1 LATAVSRYNRF
12 LHAWNREHL
21 MDLKP
26 NIKSGFGPITTR
38 GWNKI
43 SAKANERT
51 RTDSTSAF
59 IDRQPFFIAKI
70 TASTV
75 VISGR
80 RWKYEWEEGTLGS
93 TDLFE
98 VVSGSSY
105 TYTNTGD
112 YAYNTCEAL
121 QQTSG
126 TYDGPGIT
134 HANIP
139 SGYTLQPIADGTYV
153 HMFVNRSSNSNII
166 FTFTIANA
174 IDGTCA

>member
-1 LATAVSRYNRF
+1 
-12 LHAWNREHL
+12 

-70 TASTV
+70 TASTT
-75 VISGR
+75 IIANR
-80 RWKYEWEEGTLGS
+80 RWKYEWAEGTLGA

-98 VVSGSSY
+98 LVSGSSY
-105 TYTNTGD
+105 TYANTGD

-121 QQTSG
+121 QQASG
-126 TYDGPGIT
+126 TKNGPGVL
-134 HANIP
+134 HANIVAA
-139 SGYTLQPIADGTYV
+139 GYALQPIADGTYV

-174 IDGTCA
+174 IDGACA

>member
-1 LATAVSRYNRF
+1 
-12 LHAWNREHL
+12 

-80 RWKYEWEEGTLGS
+80 RWKYEWEEGTLGA

-134 HANIP
+134 HSYIP

>member
-1 LATAVSRYNRF
+1 
-12 LHAWNREHL
+12 

-26 NIKSGFGPITTR
+26 NIRSGFGPITTR

-70 TASTV
+70 TSSTA
-75 VISGR
+75 VIANR
-80 RWKYEWEEGTLGS
+80 RWKYEWAEGTLGA

-98 VVSGSSY
+98 LVSGSSY

>member
-1 LATAVSRYNRF
+1 
-12 LHAWNREHL
+12 

-70 TASTV
+70 TASTT
-75 VISGR
+75 IIANR
-80 RWKYEWEEGTLGS
+80 RWKYEWAEGTLGA

-98 VVSGSSY
+98 LVSGSSY

-139 SGYTLQPIADGTYV
+139 AGYALQPIADGTYV

-174 IDGTCA
+174 IDGACP

>member
-1 LATAVSRYNRF
+1 
-12 LHAWNREHL
+12 

-70 TASTV
+70 TASTT
-75 VISGR
+75 IIANR
-80 RWKYEWEEGTLGS
+80 RWKYQWAEGTLGA

-98 VVSGSSY
+98 LVSGSSY

-121 QQTSG
+121 QQG
-126 TYDGPGIT
+126 GGPQDGPGIT
-134 HANIP
+134 HGNIP
-139 SGYTLQPIADGTYV
+139 SGYLLQPIADGTYV

-174 IDGTCA
+174 IDGSCPA

>member
-1 LATAVSRYNRF
+1 
-12 LHAWNREHL
+12 

-26 NIKSGFGPITTR
+26 NIKSGFGPLTTR

-70 TASTV
+70 TTSTT
-75 VISGR
+75 IIANR
-80 RWKYEWEEGTLGS
+80 RWKYGWAEGTLGS
-93 TDLFE
+93 TNLFE
-98 VVSGSSY
+98 LVSGSSY
-105 TYTNTGD
+105 TYDNTGD

-121 QQTSG
+121 QQASG
-126 TYDGPGIT
+126 TKDGPGIT

-139 SGYTLQPIADGTYV
+139 AGYALQPIAEGTYV

-174 IDGTCA
+174 IDGSCA

>member
-1 LATAVSRYNRF
+1 
-12 LHAWNREHL
+12 

-70 TASTV
+70 TASTT
-75 VISGR
+75 IIANR
-80 RWKYEWEEGTLGS
+80 RWKYEWAEGTLGA

-98 VVSGSSY
+98 LVSGSSY

-121 QQTSG
+121 QQASG
-126 TYDGPGIT
+126 TKNGPGVL
-134 HANIP
+134 HANIVAA
-139 SGYTLQPIADGTYV
+139 GYTLQPIASGTYV
-153 HMFVNRSSNSNII
+153 LLFGTADSTGKQIYVFSV
-166 FTFTIANA
+166 ANA
-174 IDGTCA
+174 IDGSCA

>member
-1 LATAVSRYNRF
+1 
-12 LHAWNREHL
+12 

-80 RWKYEWEEGTLGS
+80 RWKYEWEEGTLGA

>member
-1 LATAVSRYNRF
+1 
-12 LHAWNREHL
+12 

-26 NIKSGFGPITTR
+26 NIRSGFGPITTR

-70 TASTV
+70 TASTA

-80 RWKYEWEEGTLGS
+80 RWKYQWAEGTLGA

-98 VVSGSSY
+98 LVSGSSY

>member
-1 LATAVSRYNRF
+1 
-12 LHAWNREHL
+12 

-26 NIKSGFGPITTR
+26 NIRSGFGPITTR

-70 TASTV
+70 TSSTT
-75 VISGR
+75 IIANR
-80 RWKYEWEEGTLGS
+80 RWKYQWAEGTLGA

-98 VVSGSSY
+98 LVSGSSY

>member
-1 LATAVSRYNRF
+1 
-12 LHAWNREHL
+12 

-26 NIKSGFGPITTR
+26 NIRSGFGPITTR

-70 TASTV
+70 TSSTT
-75 VISGR
+75 IIANR
-80 RWKYEWEEGTLGS
+80 RWKYEWAEGTLGA

-98 VVSGSSY
+98 LVSGSSY

-121 QQTSG
+121 QQASG
-126 TYDGPGIT
+126 TKDGPGIT

-139 SGYTLQPIADGTYV
+139 AGYALQPIADGTYV

-174 IDGTCA
+174 IDGSCQA

>member
-1 LATAVSRYNRF
+1 
-12 LHAWNREHL
+12 

-26 NIKSGFGPITTR
+26 SIRNGFGPMTTR

-43 SAKANERT
+43 SAKVNERT

-70 TASTV
+70 TASTT
-75 VISGR
+75 IIANR
-80 RWKYEWEEGTLGS
+80 RWKYEWAEGTLGA

-98 VVSGSSY
+98 LVSGSSY
-105 TYTNTGD
+105 TFTNTGD

-121 QQTSG
+121 QQSSDSK
-126 TYDGPGIT
+126 DGPGVT
-134 HANIP
+134 HTNIP
-139 SGYTLQPIADGTYV
+139 AGYALQPIANGTYV

-174 IDGTCA
+174 IDGSCA

>member
-1 LATAVSRYNRF
+1 
-12 LHAWNREHL
+12 

-26 NIKSGFGPITTR
+26 NIKSGFGPMTTR

-51 RTDSTSAF
+51 RTDSTNSF
-59 IDRQPFFIAKI
+59 LDRHPFFIAKI
-70 TASTV
+70 TGSTV
-75 VISGR
+75 IIANR
-80 RWKYEWEEGTLGS
+80 RWKYQWAEGTLGA
-93 TDLFE
+93 TNLFE
-98 VVSGSSY
+98 LVSGSSY

-126 TYDGPGIT
+126 AKDGPGIT

-139 SGYTLQPIADGTYV
+139 AGYLLQPIAVGTFV
-153 HMFVNRSSNSNII
+153 HMFVDRSSNSNII
-166 FTFTIANA
+166 FTFSMANA

>member
-1 LATAVSRYNRF
+1 
-12 LHAWNREHL
+12 

-26 NIKSGFGPITTR
+26 NIKSGFGPMTTR

-51 RTDSTSAF
+51 RTDSTNSF
-59 IDRQPFFIAKI
+59 LDRHPFFIAKI
-70 TASTV
+70 TGSTV
-75 VISGR
+75 IIQDR
-80 RWKYEWEEGTLGS
+80 RWKYQWAEGTLGS
-93 TDLFE
+93 TNLFE
-98 VVSGSSY
+98 LVSGSSY

-139 SGYTLQPIADGTYV
+139 AGYLLQPIADGTFV
-153 HMFVNRSSNSNII
+153 HMFVDRSANSNII
-166 FTFTIANA
+166 FTFSMANA
-174 IDGTCA
+174 IDGSCPA

>member
-1 LATAVSRYNRF
+1 
-12 LHAWNREHL
+12 

-70 TASTV
+70 TSSTT
-75 VISGR
+75 IIANR
-80 RWKYEWEEGTLGS
+80 RWKYQWAEGTLGA

-98 VVSGSSY
+98 LVSGSSY

>member
-1 LATAVSRYNRF
+1 
-12 LHAWNREHL
+12 

-51 RTDSTSAF
+51 RTDSTSSF
-59 IDRQPFFIAKI
+59 IDRHPFFIAKI
-70 TASTV
+70 TASTA
-75 VISGR
+75 VIAGR
-80 RWKYEWEEGTLGS
+80 RWKYQWAEGTLGS

-98 VVSGSSY
+98 LVSGSSY

-121 QQTSG
+121 QQDTTSNPK
-126 TYDGPGIT
+126 DGPGIT
-134 HANIP
+134 HSNIP

-174 IDGTCA
+174 IDGTCP

>member
-1 LATAVSRYNRF
+1 
-12 LHAWNREHL
+12 

-26 NIKSGFGPITTR
+26 NIRSGFGPMTTR

-70 TASTV
+70 TASTT
-75 VISGR
+75 IIANR
-80 RWKYEWEEGTLGS
+80 RWKYQWAEGTLGS

-98 VVSGSSY
+98 LVSGSSY

-121 QQTSG
+121 QQASG
-126 TYDGPGIT
+126 TKNGPGVL
-134 HANIP
+134 HANIVAA
-139 SGYTLQPIADGTYV
+139 GYALQPIADGTYV

-174 IDGTCA
+174 IDGACA

>member
-1 LATAVSRYNRF
+1 
-12 LHAWNREHL
+12 

-26 NIKSGFGPITTR
+26 NIRSGFGPMTTR

-51 RTDSTSAF
+51 RTDSTSSF
-59 IDRQPFFIAKI
+59 IDRHPFFIAKI
-70 TASTV
+70 TASTA

-80 RWKYEWEEGTLGS
+80 RWKYQWAEGTLGA

-98 VVSGSSY
+98 LVSGSSY

>member
-1 LATAVSRYNRF
+1 
-12 LHAWNREHL
+12 

-80 RWKYEWEEGTLGS
+80 RWKYEWEEGTLGA

-121 QQTSG
+121 QQG
-126 TYDGPGIT
+126 GGLQDGPGIT
-134 HANIP
+134 HSYIP

>member
-1 LATAVSRYNRF
+1 
-12 LHAWNREHL
+12 

-70 TASTV
+70 TSSTV

-80 RWKYEWEEGTLGS
+80 RWKYEWEEGTLGA

-134 HANIP
+134 HSYIP

>member
-1 LATAVSRYNRF
+1 
-12 LHAWNREHL
+12 

-26 NIKSGFGPITTR
+26 NIRSGFGPITTR
-38 GWNKI
+38 GLNKI

-70 TASTV
+70 TASTT
-75 VISGR
+75 IIANR
-80 RWKYEWEEGTLGS
+80 RWKYEWAEGTLGA

-98 VVSGSSY
+98 LVSGSSY

-134 HANIP
+134 HGNIP
-139 SGYTLQPIADGTYV
+139 SGYLLQPIADGTYV

>member
-1 LATAVSRYNRF
+1 
-12 LHAWNREHL
+12 

-26 NIKSGFGPITTR
+26 NIKSGFGPMTTR

-51 RTDSTSAF
+51 RTDSTNSF
-59 IDRQPFFIAKI
+59 LDRHPFFIAKI
-70 TASTV
+70 TGSTV
-75 VISGR
+75 IIADR
-80 RWKYEWEEGTLGS
+80 RWKYQWAEGTLGA
-93 TDLFE
+93 TNLFE
-98 VVSGSSY
+98 LVSGSSY

-126 TYDGPGIT
+126 AKDGPGIT

-139 SGYTLQPIADGTYV
+139 SGYLLQPIADGTFD
-153 HMFVNRSSNSNII
+153 HMFVDRSANSNII
-166 FTFTIANA
+166 FTFSMANA
-174 IDGTCA
+174 IDGSCPA

>member
-1 LATAVSRYNRF
+1 
-12 LHAWNREHL
+12 

-26 NIKSGFGPITTR
+26 NIRSGFGPITTR

-70 TASTV
+70 TSSTA
-75 VISGR
+75 VIANR
-80 RWKYEWEEGTLGS
+80 RWKYEWAEGTLGA

-98 VVSGSSY
+98 LVSGSSY

-126 TYDGPGIT
+126 TKDGPGIT

-139 SGYTLQPIADGTYV
+139 SGYTLQPIATGTYV
-153 HMFVNRSSNSNII
+153 HMFMSRGSDSKIS
-166 FTFTIANA
+166 FTFTLANA